1 MPNFGP
7 TELIIILVII
17 IAIFGAGKI
26 ADLGGS
32 LGKGVR
38 DFKEAVKQESAPEE
52 EGDQEPAPK
61 AGLVKEASDAIS
73 EEADEDTDA

>member
-17 IAIFGAGKI
+17 IAIFGAGKL

-32 LGKGVR
+32 LGKGVK
-38 DFKEAVKQESAPEE
+38 DFKEAVKQESAPDE

-61 AGLVKEASDAIS
+61 AEPIEATSDAIS
-73 EEADEDTDA
+73 EDTDA